1 MHTVAAVQAS
11 EKLTAMNDP
20 EKGGSEYINLK
31 IMNARDALVEPP
43 ETPEPPPSDAPP
55 KEDAK

>member
-1 MHTVAAVQAS
+1 
-11 EKLTAMNDP
+11 MNDP